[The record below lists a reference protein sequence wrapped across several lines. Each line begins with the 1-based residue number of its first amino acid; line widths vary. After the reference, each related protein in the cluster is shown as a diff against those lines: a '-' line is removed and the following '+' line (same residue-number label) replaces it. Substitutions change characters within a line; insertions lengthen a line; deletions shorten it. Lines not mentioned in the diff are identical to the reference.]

1 MNLNI
6 LKGSLN
12 LSNFT
17 LEKALS
23 AEKLMVYTNHFYKHV
38 NISSMLQSE
47 IFQENTRKVISKF
60 SHIGRMVPKYD
71 CVPSGR
77 GEKDNPL

>member
-6 LKGSLN
+6 SKGSLN
-12 LSNFT
+12 WSNFT

-38 NISSMLQSE
+38 NISSRLQSE
-47 IFQENTRKVISKF
+47 MFQENTR
-60 SHIGRMVPKYD
+60 
-71 CVPSGR
+71 
-77 GEKDNPL
+77 